1 MVAAAVQVLLRLLSV
16 HWVGFALASKP
27 QLLILFLQLFT
38 SSPPCP
44 GEPAVQPLPPQPEMG
59 KK

>member
-16 HWVGFALASKP
+16 HRVGFALASKP
-27 QLLILFLQLFT
+27 QLFIQLFT

-44 GEPAVQPLPPQPEMG
+44 GEPAVQPLPPQPDMG

>member
-16 HWVGFALASKP
+16 HWVGFALSSKP
-27 QLLILFLQLFT
+27 QLFLIFLQLFT